1 VLSTKSPFGLPMISK
16 KAVLLFVSITLLVTL
31 FNETNVA
38 VKTLN
43 AHFGKNYEWCLKP
56 DHDYLLES

>member
-1 VLSTKSPFGLPMISK
+1 MISK
-16 KAVLLFVSITLLVTL
+16 KAVLLFVSITLLDTL